1 MPSDTTYALPTS
13 IALVDDDVEYTEFLA
28 QHLRSLG
35 VQVHRF
41 ADSTDLLA
49 DTAPFSYG
57 FYLVDLMLP
66 GIDGVELIRVLRRR
80 THAGVLVVSGR
91 VADDVFSSVV
101 DAGADMHL
109 AKPVTFDQV
118 VVAIRA
124 VHRRVVATE
133 AGSKEWV
140 LDRHAGQ
147 LVAPDGVRVDLSEG
161 DLMVMECF
169 VEADGQTVTRE
180 ALCRRLGRPVTD
192 EPDNTLSAT
201 LYRLRRRI
209 ERATP
214 VVVPMQSQSRVGY
227 IFRAPLRSV

>member
-1 MPSDTTYALPTS
+1 MPSDTANALPAS
-13 IALVDDDVEYTEFLA
+13 IALVDDDIEYTEFLA
-28 QHLRSLG
+28 QHLRNLG

-41 ADSTDLLA
+41 ADSNDLLA

-66 GIDGVELIRVLRRR
+66 GIDGVELIRILRRR

-161 DLMVMECF
+161 DLAVMECF
-169 VEADGQTVTRE
+169 VLADGQTVTRE
-180 ALCRRLGRPVTD
+180 ALCKRLGRPVTD

-209 ERATP
+209 EKATP
-214 VVVPMQSQSRVGY
+214 MVVPMQSQSRVGY

>member
-1 MPSDTTYALPTS
+1 MPDSATPLPAS
-13 IALVDDDVEYTEFLA
+13 IAIVDDDIEYSEFLA
-28 QHLRSLG
+28 QHLRDLG
-35 VQVHRF
+35 LQVHRF
-41 ADSTDLLA
+41 ADSNELLTDK
-49 DTAPFSYG
+49 APFSYG

-80 THAGVLVVSGR
+80 THAGVLVISGR
-91 VADDVFSSVV
+91 VAQDVFSSVV

-109 AKPVTFDQV
+109 AKPVNFDQV

-133 AGSKEWV
+133 AGSKEWL
-140 LDRHAGQ
+140 LDRQSGQ
-147 LVAPDGVRVDLSEG
+147 LVAPDGVRVDLSDG
-161 DLMVMECF
+161 DLVVMECF
-169 VEADGQTVTRE
+169 VEAQGQTVTRE
-180 ALCRRLGRPVTD
+180 VLCRRLGRPVTD

-227 IFRAPLRSV
+227 VFRAPLREA

>member
-1 MPSDTTYALPTS
+1 MPDSAAPLPAS
-13 IALVDDDVEYTEFLA
+13 IAVIDDDAEYTEFLA
-28 QHLRSLG
+28 QHLRELG
-35 VQVHRF
+35 IQVHCF
-41 ADSTDLLA
+41 ADGNALLA
-49 DTAPFSYG
+49 DKAPFSHG

-66 GIDGVELIRVLRRR
+66 GVDGVELIRLLRSH

-91 VADDVFSSVV
+91 VAQDVFSSVV

-109 AKPVTFDQV
+109 AKPVSFDQV

-133 AGSKEWV
+133 AGSKEW
-140 LDRHAGQ
+140 LMDQQAGQ
-147 LVAPDGVRVDLSEG
+147 LVAPDGVRVDLSDG
-161 DLMVMECF
+161 DLVVMQCF
-169 VEADGQTVTRE
+169 VEAEGKIVTRE
-180 ALCRRLGRPVTD
+180 VLCQRLGRPVTD

-227 IFRAPLRSV
+227 VFRAPLRSV